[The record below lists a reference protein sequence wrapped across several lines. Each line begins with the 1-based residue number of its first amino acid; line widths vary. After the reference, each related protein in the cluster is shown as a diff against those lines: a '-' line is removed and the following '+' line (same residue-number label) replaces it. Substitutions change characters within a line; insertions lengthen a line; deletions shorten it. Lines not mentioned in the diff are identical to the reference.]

1 MAILEKFGTIYLDG
15 IPVPP
20 GTVLTKCDSNNPP
33 KIELGDTVPG
43 MEIGWVFVDDRLIAD
58 DNILINVSWDILSA
72 SGLTMGKDIQIDGDA
87 CRVRCLLEDKNGGSD
102 WDDMLDA
109 SEDNNI
115 IHWSGTY
122 SLGTSVLSPRSKQA
136 LIWGLRGERHG
147 RDDRFCISAHWVWLR
162 PVLEQKKFAGMPGV
176 RPAGPHGA
184 VIRGGWNYLL
194 WAGRRGISVRCH
206 FGGPKYPG
214 KCLLPAPET
223 GVLQSTG

>member
-58 DNILINVSWDILSA
+58 DNILLNVSWDILSA

-136 LIWGLRGERHG
+136 LIWGCAE
-147 RDDRFCISAHWVWLR
+147 
-162 PVLEQKKFAGMPGV
+162 FAGMPGV

>member
-58 DNILINVSWDILSA
+58 DNILLNVSWDILSA

-136 LIWGLRGERHG
+136 LIWGCAEKHG
-147 RDDRFCISAHWVWLR
+147 RDDRFCISAHWVWLAAS
-162 PVLEQKKFAGMPGV
+162 PGAKKFAGMPGV